1 MRYELRNYQKEA
13 SKAAV
18 QAMRDGKSG
27 LLILPTGAGKSLII
41 ADIASNI
48 SSPLLVFCPSKEI
61 LEQNVDKFK
70 SYNIYDFGVYSASAG
85 SKDIKRITFAT
96 IGSVNNHRE
105 DFSQFKYI
113 LIDEA
118 HFVNSKEGMYHDFI
132 QEQKRVVVGLTAT
145 PYRLTRSMFGSEL
158 KFLTRT
164 RPRIFTDILYCCQI
178 GELLSKGYLAELQ
191 YFDVSGKISF
201 DINRVRVNST
211 GSDYDERS
219 LFQEYQRS
227 GFAQDLFNWTLRVLN
242 PKDATKRNGILVFT
256 RFVQES
262 EDLVRNLK
270 MNGIR
275 AEFVT
280 GETPKKEREKI
291 LEDFKAKKIQVVANA
306 SVLVTGFDYPALDT
320 IILASP
326 TKSLARYYQQV
337 GRIIR
342 PYPNKKGWVI
352 DMVGNF
358 KRFGSVA
365 DLKINNPNGKW
376 EVSSKG
382 KRLTNTPL

>member
-18 QAMRDGKSG
+18 QAMKDGKSG

-352 DMVGNF
+352 DMVGNY

>member
-18 QAMRDGKSG
+18 QAMKDGKSG

-70 SYNIYDFGVYSASAG
+70 SYNIYDFGVYSASVG

-132 QEQKRVVVGLTAT
+132 KEQKRVVVGLTAT

-219 LFQEYQRS
+219 LLQEYQRS

-352 DMVGNF
+352 DMVGNY

>member
-18 QAMRDGKSG
+18 QAMKDGKSG

-132 QEQKRVVVGLTAT
+132 KEQKRVVVGLTAT

-262 EDLVRNLK
+262 ENLVRNLK

>member
-18 QAMRDGKSG
+18 QAMKDGKSG

-132 QEQKRVVVGLTAT
+132 KEQKRVVVGLTAT

-352 DMVGNF
+352 DMVGNY

>member
-18 QAMRDGKSG
+18 QAMKDGKSG

-132 QEQKRVVVGLTAT
+132 KEQKRVVVGLTAT

-219 LFQEYQRS
+219 LYQEYQRS

-352 DMVGNF
+352 DMVGNY

>member
-132 QEQKRVVVGLTAT
+132 KEQKRVVVGLTAT

-352 DMVGNF
+352 DMVGNY